1 MLELTSFNIQCFKN
15 SLQIDVICIDLS
27 KANVNLSLLVRKL
40 NLLDFVVDLLNW
52 IFSYPKKRTQRA
64 VFKNSQSCVPCI
76 PSQQGSHIGPLFLTV
91 FINDIPLVVKH

>member
-52 IFSYPKKRTQRA
+52 IFSYPKRGRNGPSLKILNL
-64 VFKNSQSCVPCI
+64 VFP
-76 PSQQGSHIGPLFLTV
+76 V
-91 FINDIPLVVKH
+91 FPPNKGATLVLSF